1 MRPLPALPL
10 ITIGQH
16 LSPELADIERQLR
29 RSQLT
34 YSFDEPRDL
43 LTAWE
48 LAREQ
53 RMSRALQPAAVI
65 WLQSRPSVF
74 QQDQLDEVRR
84 ANPSATQIVVTG
96 CLCEGEL
103 RTGRPLKDI
112 TRISWNQGAGAVLAA
127 IPRVSAPR
135 VSVPRAPSGPQLL
148 DSARWLAIHS
158 PQFETYTGLS
168 LLGHSLGYSTL
179 WQPDHLPCLSSEP
192 AVRMFCEWPSWDAW
206 QRQSPVDAKGGQ
218 RSHPAADSAVKV
230 LLLSFPRP
238 ADLVRASQLG
248 LARVLSLPFSVAD
261 LQAAI
266 AAAPQPQ
273 ANPTGQLG
281 QWRRAG

>member
-16 LSPELADIERQLR
+16 LAPELADLERQLR

-34 YSFDEPRDL
+34 YSFDEPGDL
-43 LTAWE
+43 LAAWE
-48 LAREQ
+48 LAQ
-53 RMSRALQPAAVI
+53 QHRMSRALQPAAVV
-65 WLQSRPSVF
+65 WLQSRPSGF
-74 QQDQLDEVRR
+74 HQDQLEEVRR

-103 RTGRPLKDI
+103 RTGRPLQGI
-112 TRISWNQGAGAVLAA
+112 TRIAWNQGANAVLAA
-127 IPRVSAPR
+127 VPR
-135 VSVPRAPSGPQLL
+135 VSVPLTPSGPQHL
-148 DSARWLAIHS
+148 DSTRWLAIHS

-168 LLGHSLGYSTL
+168 LLGHSLGYCTL

-192 AVRMFCEWPSWDAW
+192 AVRLFCEWPSWDGW
-206 QRQSPVDAKGGQ
+206 QRKSQVEAKGGQ
-218 RSHPAADSAVKV
+218 RAHPAADSAIDSAVEI

-248 LARVLSLPFSVAD
+248 IARVLPLPLSVAD

-266 AAAPQPQ
+266 AAVPQTQ